1 MSISD
6 KEPVSVTVR
15 RIELDDVWFEGVGPL
30 EVKAIAREVE
40 LRMEKMSKEKNT
52 FDTFKLL
59 LHAALYYA
67 AQSYI
72 KTNTAGT
79 KTKDGNKQLDEAIEK
94 LTHCLGSLPMK

>member
-6 KEPVSVTVR
+6 KEPVSVVVR

-67 AQSYI
+67 AQTYT

-79 KTKDGNKQLDEAIEK
+79 KNKEDTRQLDAAIDK
-94 LTHCLGSLPMK
+94 LNHCLTSLPMK

>member
-15 RIELDDVWFEGVGPL
+15 RIELDDVWFEGLGPL
-30 EVKAIAREVE
+30 EVKALAREVE

-67 AQSYI
+67 AQAYA
-72 KTNTAGT
+72 KTNTAGA
-79 KTKDGNKQLDEAIEK
+79 KNKDDGKQLDNAIEK
-94 LTHCLGSLPMK
+94 LAHCLNSLPLK